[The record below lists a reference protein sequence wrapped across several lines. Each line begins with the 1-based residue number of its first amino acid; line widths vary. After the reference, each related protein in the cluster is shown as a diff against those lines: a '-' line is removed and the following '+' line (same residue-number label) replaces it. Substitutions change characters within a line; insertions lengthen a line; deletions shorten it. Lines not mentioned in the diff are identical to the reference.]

1 MTLPIHKKEKCVEP
15 TIYSRVKHIHEVTGF
30 LLAANK
36 AGCCHLVD
44 ENAAMIQLNHHL
56 KILKAEL
63 EEATQEEEL
72 GEMTLPRDEGLKDE
86 LDKMLVAP
94 AVGAVKTY
102 SIGYYA
108 HILSNIK

>member
-63 EEATQEEEL
+63 EEATQENVMGPMDL
-72 GEMTLPRDEGLKDE
+72 
-86 LDKMLVAP
+86 
-94 AVGAVKTY
+94 
-102 SIGYYA
+102 
-108 HILSNIK
+108 